1 MERYPE
7 MDSDIVSTCRE
18 KLQKF
23 IRELH
28 RLTIYVKILKMLNPF
43 TTPPQKYFN
52 NEEVS
57 GLNSIALS
65 L

>member
-7 MDSDIVSTCRE
+7 MDNDIVSSSGERPE
-18 KLQKF
+18 KF

-52 NEEVS
+52 TEEVS
-57 GLNSIALS
+57 GLII
-65 L
+65 